1 MDSPK
6 YDIIRKSE
14 NEGSENMKVTWQ
26 QPPAR
31 GLGPTVLVETEGTV
45 SRFVLKPH
53 KDNIYLLE
61 DVRLDKDLASAAREA
76 VWEGFCDWM
85 KKEQLLLLLG
95 CRAAQSWFGA
105 HPEHAELI
113 AQKVKTK
120 PGF

>member
-1 MDSPK
+1 M
-6 YDIIRKSE
+6 
-14 NEGSENMKVTWQ
+14 
-26 QPPAR
+26 
-31 GLGPTVLVETEGTV
+31 

-105 HPEHAELI
+105 HLEHAELI

>member
-1 MDSPK
+1 
-6 YDIIRKSE
+6 
-14 NEGSENMKVTWQ
+14 MKVTWQ

-53 KDNIYLLE
+53 KENIYLLE

-105 HPEHAELI
+105 HPEHVELI
-113 AQKVKTK
+113 AQKVKAK

>member
-1 MDSPK
+1 
-6 YDIIRKSE
+6 
-14 NEGSENMKVTWQ
+14 MKVIWQ

-31 GLGPTVLVETEGTV
+31 GLGPTVLVETEGTA

-53 KDNIYLLE
+53 KENIYLLE

-95 CRAAQSWFGA
+95 LS
-105 HPEHAELI
+105 LI
-113 AQKVKTK
+113 HI
-120 PGF
+120 

>member
-1 MDSPK
+1 
-6 YDIIRKSE
+6 
-14 NEGSENMKVTWQ
+14 MKITWQ

-85 KKEQLLLLLG
+85 KKGNSSFCFWAAGLR
-95 CRAAQSWFGA
+95 RAGLARTRNTRS
-105 HPEHAELI
+105 
-113 AQKVKTK
+113 
-120 PGF
+120 

>member
-1 MDSPK
+1 
-6 YDIIRKSE
+6 
-14 NEGSENMKVTWQ
+14 MKVTWQ

-105 HPEHAELI
+105 HPGTRGANRPKGQDQTRILI
-113 AQKVKTK
+113 RER
-120 PGF
+120 PDR

>member
-1 MDSPK
+1 
-6 YDIIRKSE
+6 
-14 NEGSENMKVTWQ
+14 
-26 QPPAR
+26 
-31 GLGPTVLVETEGTV
+31 
-45 SRFVLKPH
+45 
-53 KDNIYLLE
+53 
-61 DVRLDKDLASAAREA
+61 
-76 VWEGFCDWM
+76 M